1 MAFPFRLPSG
11 RAMALAAA
19 LCLYWS
25 AQAADAPV
33 QMAVDGGRLHG
44 SLNVPLGA
52 STPVPTVLLIAGS
65 GPTDRD
71 GNSALMP
78 GRNDSLKWLAQALE
92 DAGIASLR
100 YDKRG
105 VAASQAAGGPDEAQ
119 LRIETYADDVC
130 RWLDWLAQ
138 DRRLGRVAIVGHS
151 EGALIGLLAARQCPG
166 KAGAYISLAGV
177 GSKAADV
184 IRWQLQQQAVSER
197 VRERSEGIL
206 QSLENGQTT
215 EPIPP
220 SLHGMFRPSVQPYLI
235 SWFRYDPAQELAQ
248 LRLPTLIVHGDTDIQ
263 VSVQEARKLAA
274 AQPAAQWLI
283 VPGMNHVLKTAP
295 LDLAQQQSTY
305 TNPDLPLPGSLTQP
319 LIGFLKRHLQVGR

>member
-19 LCLYWS
+19 LCLHWS

-92 DAGIASLR
+92 DAGIATLR

-105 VAASQAAGGPDEAQ
+105 VAASQAAGSPAE
-119 LRIETYADDVC
+119 I
-130 RWLDWLAQ
+130 
-138 DRRLGRVAIVGHS
+138 GRA
-151 EGALIGLLAARQCPG
+151 
-166 KAGAYISLAGV
+166 
-177 GSKAADV
+177 
-184 IRWQLQQQAVSER
+184 
-197 VRERSEGIL
+197 
-206 QSLENGQTT
+206 
-215 EPIPP
+215 
-220 SLHGMFRPSVQPYLI
+220 
-235 SWFRYDPAQELAQ
+235 
-248 LRLPTLIVHGDTDIQ
+248 
-263 VSVQEARKLAA
+263 
-274 AQPAAQWLI
+274 
-283 VPGMNHVLKTAP
+283 HV
-295 LDLAQQQSTY
+295 
-305 TNPDLPLPGSLTQP
+305 
-319 LIGFLKRHLQVGR
+319 